1 MTLYEFLITNFSEY
15 HVSSENDM
23 VCVKSGD
30 KVMIQLCQTNCVGIF
45 SFNNRTIIVRLLDP
59 ELPDYNDKMMILI
72 NQILNNR
79 GIVSNYR
86 TEFSEFPA
94 LFVQVESPEILE
106 ISVSHLGEIRF
117 SSEHMELKYDFTK
130 KDVVSISK
138 FFADSENY
146 KFGRHAIYCW
156 NKETN
161 TLFEKFQWKL
171 FTAGPCETPDDNSLF
186 KKITL
191 AIYQF
196 RYHVRKMRKFNVSC
210 LTENNMKLHMQKPY
224 NTCEQLE
231 NANKKRVVEFC
242 NLDRETFSPI
252 LLQDKDLSDVE
263 EETGDDTPSLGKRTR
278 S

>member
-1 MTLYEFLITNFSEY
+1 MIFIESLKTILPKYNVY
-15 HVSSENDM
+15 SENDM

-30 KVMIQLCQTNCVGIF
+30 KVLIQLCQTHCVGIF
-45 SFNNRTIIVRLLDP
+45 SFNNGTIIVRLLDP
-59 ELPDYNDKMMILI
+59 ELPDYNDKMMLLI
-72 NQILNNR
+72 SQILTNR

-86 TEFSEFPA
+86 GDFSSIRA

-106 ISVSHLGEIRF
+106 ISVSHLGGILF
-117 SSEHMELKYDFTK
+117 SSEHMKLKYDFTK

-138 FFADSENY
+138 FFADPENY

-161 TLFEKFQWKL
+161 TLFEEFQWKL

-186 KKITL
+186 EKITL

-196 RYHVRKMRKFNVSC
+196 RYHVREMRMFNVRC
-210 LTENNMKLHMQKPY
+210 LTENNMVLHLHKSY
-224 NTCEQLE
+224 NTTEQLE
-231 NANKKRVVEFC
+231 SANKKRLVEFC

-252 LLQDKDLSDVE
+252 LLQEKDLSDVE
-263 EETGDDTPSLGKRTR
+263 EETGDDTPSLEKQTR